1 MASSKRLVV
10 NLSETLCNE
19 FDRALNEDCKK
30 RSEFIKEAI
39 ILYIEEKKRLSEFNE
54 IINGYTEMA
63 QLNIELSEI
72 GFVND
77 MRELKEYEAKLSE
90 SDLPNDDDSEKR
102 RYILC

>member
-1 MASSKRLVV
+1 MKIA
-10 NLSETLCNE
+10 
-19 FDRALNEDCKK
+19 K

>member
-1 MASSKRLVV
+1 MSGSKRLVV
-10 NLSETLCNE
+10 NLSEALCNE

-30 RSEFIKEAI
+30 RSEFIRDAI
-39 ILYIEEKKRLSEFNE
+39 ILYIEEKKKLSEME
-54 IINGYTEMA
+54 ELAVGYSEMA

-90 SDLPNDDDSEKR
+90 SDLPNDDDGEKR

>member
-1 MASSKRLVV
+1 MSGSKRVVV
-10 NLSETLCNE
+10 NVSDKLFNDFNKDLEK
-19 FDRALNEDCKK
+19 DCKK
-30 RSEFIKEAI
+30 KSEFIREAI
-39 ILYIEEKKRLSEFNE
+39 ILYIEEKKKLSEME
-54 IINGYTEMA
+54 ELAIGYSEMA

-90 SDLPNDDDSEKR
+90 SDLPNDDDGEKR

>member
-54 IINGYTEMA
+54 IVNGYTEMA